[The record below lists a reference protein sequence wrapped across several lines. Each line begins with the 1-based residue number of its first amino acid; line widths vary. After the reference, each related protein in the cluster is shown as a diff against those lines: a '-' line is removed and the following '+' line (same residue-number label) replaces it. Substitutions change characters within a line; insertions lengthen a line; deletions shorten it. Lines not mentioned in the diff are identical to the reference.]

1 MAVRRNGL
9 GKGLDSLIPNKSDKL
24 TKPETK
30 KNNSEVKVS
39 PAKKIKE
46 DPKASE
52 ILLKINQV
60 EPNRDQPRKEFDED
74 ALLELADSIK
84 QFGVLQPLLVQKKKD
99 YYEIIAGER
108 RWRAAKLAGLKEV
121 PALIKSYTDQEIVEI
136 SLIENIQRENLNPIE
151 EAMAFKRLLEEFHL
165 KQDEVAERVSKSRT
179 AVTNSM
185 RLLKLS
191 DKVKQMII
199 DDMISTGHARALLAI
214 EDEEQQYLLATKIF
228 DEKLSVRETE
238 KIVKSLKNPK
248 KEVKKTTPEHQFIY
262 NDIAEKMKSIMG
274 TKVNINAKAN
284 GKGKIEIEYYSE
296 EELERI
302 YDLMMTIHNV

>member
-1 MAVRRNGL
+1 MAVKRNGL

-121 PALIKSYTDQEIVEI
+121 PVLIKSYTDQEIVEI

-228 DEKLSVRETE
+228 DEK
-238 KIVKSLKNPK
+238 IVKSLKNPK